1 MLCQYLVLVRST
13 WQDRVTNASVLSQ
26 ARMPSMFAMLS
37 QRRLRWLGH
46 ACRMEDGR
54 IPKDML
60 YGELATGSR
69 PTGRPTLRYKDT
81 CKRDLKASGIQPA
94 DVEAVT
100 CDRIAWRAKVH
111 DGGKSAEERRE
122 REWEERRT
130 SRQQRSQPTTA
141 AKSPTTDYIC
151 SKCHRYCK
159 SRIGLYSHSR
169 RCSAAD

>member
-54 IPKDML
+54 IPKDIL

-69 PTGRPTLRYKDT
+69 STGPPNLRYKDT

-94 DVEAVT
+94 NVEAVT
-100 CDRIAWRAKVH
+100 SDRIAWMAKAH
-111 DGGKSAEERRE
+111 DGGKSA
-122 REWEERRT
+122 EERRT

-159 SRIGLYSHSR
+159 SRIGLYSHS
-169 RCSAAD
+169 